1 MLKPLLCALSIAL
14 AVATL
19 AFPAPVRAYIPMD
32 DHYLCDFPQPLN
44 VYRYFRWYPQELP
57 LRVYIPEPDFGQN
70 QQLSYRQLVASAF
83 MRWQEKVPTFKFV
96 MVPQP
101 EAADIRVI
109 WHEHFPESE
118 SAWGKAMFPTP
129 YRTPEGIRHRSQI
142 HLAVRPQAGTGLTS
156 DSQSLFNADE
166 LLAIATHEVGHALGL
181 PHSRNRDDIMSSH
194 IYRLVAS
201 YQWEIT
207 PRDVATLVRLYTLPW
222 ELEIPPC
229 NG

>member
-1 MLKPLLCALSIAL
+1 MLKSLLSGLLAATALLWA
-14 AVATL
+14 A
-19 AFPAPVRAYIPMD
+19 APVQAYIPMD
-32 DHYLCDFPQPLN
+32 DHYLCDFPQPLD
-44 VYRYFRWYPQELP
+44 VYRYYRWFPQELP
-57 LRVYIPEPDFGQN
+57 LRVYIPEPGFDQN
-70 QQLSYRQLVASAF
+70 PQLSYRELVSAAF
-83 MRWQEKVPTFKFV
+83 MRWQQKVPTFKFV
-96 MVPQP
+96 MTDRP
-101 EAADIRVI
+101 EAADIRVV

-129 YRTPEGIRHRSQI
+129 YRTAEGIRHRSQI
-142 HLAVRPQAGTGLTS
+142 HLAVRPQAGTGFAN
-156 DSQSLFNADE
+156 DSKALFSADE

-222 ELEIPPC
+222 QLEVPPC